1 MKERVHN
8 RDELIKAYRRQ
19 IESAEEQ
26 IEQIEQGARLVLN
39 VPVLQH
45 QTETTPSE
53 VVTQLVGEEQ
63 ELAEQARVIE
73 LERYKDEFPRS

>member
-1 MKERVHN
+1 M
-8 RDELIKAYRRQ
+8 
-19 IESAEEQ
+19 
-26 IEQIEQGARLVLN
+26 VLN
-39 VPVLQH
+39 VPVLEH
-45 QTETTPSE
+45 HTDTSPSE